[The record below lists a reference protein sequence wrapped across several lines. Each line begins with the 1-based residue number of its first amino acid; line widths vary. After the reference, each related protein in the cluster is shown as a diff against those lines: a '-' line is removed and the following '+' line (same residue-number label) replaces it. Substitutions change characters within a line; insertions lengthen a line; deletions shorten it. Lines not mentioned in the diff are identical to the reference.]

1 MAEEKINK
9 QYGIL
14 KILKEVLE
22 NELKNAEVIMED
34 QVDDLKYENLQS
46 IAGVLE
52 RKTSAIKTLEE
63 EIVELETSTENM
75 RKIINEGRV
84 LKYTATK
91 LNTLNKFLGKLTG
104 RGHDDNATKTVN
116 TVNLPKLEISK
127 YNGDPTKWQSFF
139 DSFQATVGKS
149 TNLIGAE
156 KFNYLRCFLEGDAL
170 REIAGFSLTNDNYK
184 EGLELLKNRYG
195 NTQQIIAAQ
204 MNVLV
209 KMSSVDNEDLSGLRK
224 LFDDVVSHVRSLVNL

>member
-14 KILKEVLE
+14 K
-22 NELKNAEVIMED
+22 VIMED
-34 QVDDLKYENLQS
+34 QVDDLKDENLQS

-139 DSFQATVGKS
+139 DSFQATVG
-149 TNLIGAE
+149 N
-156 KFNYLRCFLEGDAL
+156 
-170 REIAGFSLTNDNYK
+170 
-184 EGLELLKNRYG
+184 
-195 NTQQIIAAQ
+195 QQT
-204 MNVLV
+204 
-209 KMSSVDNEDLSGLRK
+209 
-224 LFDDVVSHVRSLVNL
+224 